1 MPEILFIAIDPCIVA
16 LIEDLQPLLTPEIH
30 LESDYTSGI
39 RRIFDTRPTI
49 VFLQH
54 KIGSVTCDKLANQVK
69 MLLDGEAVPL
79 VLLSDEP
86 AMSYSVVSTYEA
98 CFDLCLPLDE
108 LSWQVQQLLHTLPE
122 ILWKES
128 PESTAPERQMPGE
141 APDETTLD
149 LELEL
154 ELPAGNADF
163 SLPFPWLEDKIGAN
177 GAASLPDVGGT
188 LAALEGNAVQPFDP
202 AQDPGPEDSQFLV
215 DFLEERLD
223 IEPLPLYFEGSQQ
236 QEKPA
241 PESAA
246 APAPE
251 SVVTPAPA
259 PSAAISA
266 AQQRAIGDLHRIE
279 REAPDQVFGSMSV
292 TGRQP
297 FFAAAKRFEPKP
309 AAKGAGSAAPRGA
322 TASPRQNEDG
332 AAPAGPAR
340 QPVAPEDKAPQQGSP
355 GDDELSDQVSALLG
369 VKKVLPWYYQ
379 VLAVGILLLIC
390 IASLDLYFTLR
401 AEKFAISRG
410 IGDIN
415 AALNAAHSTR
425 ASTQAA
431 PAAPATRQLPQ
442 FIPQVPPDPAYPA
455 SHPGWERYRSDGLE
469 YLVYREKGSIRA
481 VQVLSE
487 ERGAITA
494 PFLKTCIRLSSGNEQ
509 FVTNGT
515 QNRGGIQVT
524 SGTLRNGGE
533 LVIYRV
539 IPDGEVRGFVLTY
552 PVEGRAPAGDEKR

>member
-16 LIEDLQPLLTPEIH
+16 LIDDLQQRLKPEIH
-30 LESDYTSGI
+30 LESDYSSGI
-39 RRIFDTRPTI
+39 RRIFDTRPSI

-69 MLLDGEAVPL
+69 MLLEGEAVPL

-128 PESTAPERQMPGE
+128 PESTAPQRQMPCE
-141 APDETTLD
+141 APAETTLD

-154 ELPAGNADF
+154 ELPAGSADF
-163 SLPFPWLEDKIGAN
+163 SQPFPWLEEKIGEN
-177 GAASLPDVGGT
+177 GAASLPDLGGT
-188 LAALEGNAVQPFDP
+188 LTALEGNAVQPFDP
-202 AQDPGPEDSQFLV
+202 AQDPGPEESQFLV

-246 APAPE
+246 VPAPE
-251 SVVTPAPA
+251 SVITPAPA
-259 PSAAISA
+259 QTAAKSA
-266 AQQRAIGDLHRIE
+266 AQQRAIGDLQRIE
-279 REAPDQVFGSMSV
+279 REAPGQVFGSMSE

-297 FFAAAKRFEPKP
+297 SFVAAKRFEPKP
-309 AAKGAGSAAPRGA
+309 AAKGDGSAAPRRA
-322 TASPRQNEDG
+322 TASPQKKESG

-340 QPVAPEDKAPQQGSP
+340 QPVVPEVNAQQQGSP
-355 GDDELSDQVSALLG
+355 ADDELSDQVSALLG

-379 VLAVGILLLIC
+379 GLIIGILLLIC
-390 IASLDLYFTLR
+390 IASLDLFFTLR
-401 AEKFAISRG
+401 AKKFAISRG

-415 AALNAAHSTR
+415 ATLNTPHR
-425 ASTQAA
+425 APTS
-431 PAAPATRQLPQ
+431 AAPATRQLPQ

-509 FVTNGT
+509 FVINST
-515 QNRGGIQVT
+515 QNRGAIQVT

-552 PVEGRAPAGDEKR
+552 PVGDRASVRDEKR